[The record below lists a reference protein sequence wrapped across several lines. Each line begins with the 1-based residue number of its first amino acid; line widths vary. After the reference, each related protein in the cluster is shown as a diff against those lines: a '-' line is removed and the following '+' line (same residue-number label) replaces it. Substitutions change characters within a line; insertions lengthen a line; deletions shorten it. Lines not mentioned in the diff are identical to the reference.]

1 MGMWAGFGEEWANIH
16 ARRIKAMN
24 DQAEKRHTW
33 ANSYGKK
40 ALDDLKGLSTEYQ
53 GYLAVLDDFGWSAKA
68 QSGLLETGGL
78 SKLKQISKK
87 IQKSTHLRPDEIQA
101 LIKEAES
108 WSTEE
113 DGTVN
118 SMSLVDKVNRALN
131 LYKPSRER
139 NDGIDKGSNMIAAVL
154 GYGGKSEYSD
164 VDVGGYSYEDLRTLA
179 VSDVD
184 YGGTG
189 ARKFTNFRE
198 APPKPETQEQIQKS
212 LITRTIPNK
221 IKAEWEILQG
231 KLIDEAAKGDDERDR
246 NLENLYADQQRRL
259 LELNDTSNPVK
270 QMQGYNAIF
279 PKDMYFY
286 EQLQSLDQGIAGGGI
301 LNNIYLPSVSKY
313 LKDTYSVIENTG
325 KSFATVE
332 DYNEAKATGSIIPGP
347 VMIAGRITYHGR

>member
-1 MGMWAGFGEEWANIH
+1 MGIWAGFGEEWSNIQ

-24 DQAEKRHTW
+24 NQAEKRHTW

-78 SKLKQISKK
+78 SKLKQISNK
-87 IQKSTHLRPDEIQA
+87 IEKATHLRADEIQA

-108 WSTEE
+108 WSTAE
-113 DGTVN
+113 DGTVD
-118 SMSLVDKVNRALN
+118 SMSLVDKVNKAIN
-131 LYKPSRER
+131 LYKPSRETH
-139 NDGIDKGSNMIAAVL
+139 DGIDKGSNMLAAIL
-154 GYGGKSEYSD
+154 GYDVKSEYSD
-164 VDVGGYSYEDLRTLA
+164 VNVGGYSYEDLRTLS

-189 ARKFTNFRE
+189 ARKFTNFRD
-198 APPKPETQEQIQKS
+198 APAKPDDQEQIQKS
-212 LITRTIPNK
+212 LISRIIPNK
-221 IKAEWEILQG
+221 IKTEYDILEK
-231 KLIDEAAKGDDERDR
+231 KLIVEKSKEYPDQALVQLLGSQKLR
-246 NLENLYADQQRRL
+246 LENL
-259 LELNDTSNPVK
+259 NSVSNPVEK
-270 QMQGYNAIF
+270 IQGYNAIF
-279 PKDMYFY
+279 RKDMFFY

-332 DYNEAKATGSIIPGP
+332 DYNEAKATGSIPPGP
-347 VMIAGRITYHGR
+347 VMIAGRITYHGG